1 MQRVISITSR
11 ANSLKDLRGNLAS
24 GVLAEDHAYTTL
36 NQKGIKVGGSAQT
49 TASLGVT
56 FRPFKGFR
64 IGADW
69 VVNARNYSDYQ
80 VSSSNYTANS
90 DISVAEPWKI
100 PWGNQVDL
108 NRLLIQIRRR
118 SCYSFW

>member
-1 MQRVISITSR
+1 MFSWGDYEWASNAKGYFYNQQGQP
-11 ANSLKDLRGNLAS
+11 LKDLRGNLAS

-49 TASLGVT
+49 TASLGLT

-90 DISVAEPWKI
+90 DISVAEPWNI

-108 NRLLIQIRRR
+108 NAA
-118 SCYSFW
+118 